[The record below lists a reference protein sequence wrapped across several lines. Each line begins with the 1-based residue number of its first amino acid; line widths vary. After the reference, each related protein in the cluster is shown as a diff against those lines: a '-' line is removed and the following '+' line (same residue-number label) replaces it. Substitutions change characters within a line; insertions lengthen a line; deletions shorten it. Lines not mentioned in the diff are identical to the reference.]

1 MKKTVTGGIIAL
13 VGSIWSVAILCI
25 AGNNLVNGWSTALGR
40 FWSTVVELK
49 LMALFVI
56 SVLITIFGLALVVA
70 DILKSGSVK
79 SLFAGGTPKND
90 SKPDQG

>member
-25 AGNNLVNGWSTALGR
+25 AGNNLVNSWSGDLGR

-49 LMALFVI
+49 LVALLVI
-56 SVLITIFGLALVVA
+56 SVLITVLGLVLVLI
-70 DILKSGSVK
+70 D
-79 SLFAGGTPKND
+79 LFRKE
-90 SKPDQG
+90 K